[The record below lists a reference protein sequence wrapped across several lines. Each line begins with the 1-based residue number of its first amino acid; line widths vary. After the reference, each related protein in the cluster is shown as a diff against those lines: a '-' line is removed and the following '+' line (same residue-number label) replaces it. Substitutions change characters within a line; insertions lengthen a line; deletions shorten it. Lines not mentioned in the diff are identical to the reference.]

1 MTERNE
7 AIKSIYNRFFDGKI
21 NEKQLDFW
29 MEIIDEL
36 HPAAIP
42 DELTPEQEL
51 ENNWE
56 NPLPRFYVHV
66 IFKNLNE
73 HTITFQSF
81 DEAVELITQLIYNNP
96 VYSVTAKNFLPDN
109 SDNAKIHPTYFKI
122 QV

>member
-36 HPAAIP
+36 HPATIP

>member
-21 NEKQLDFW
+21 NEEQLDFW
-29 MEIIDEL
+29 MGIIDEL
-36 HPAAIP
+36 HPTSIS

-96 VYSVTAKNFLPDN
+96 IYSVTAKNFIPDN
-109 SDNAKIHPTYFKI
+109 SDNGKIHPTYFKI